1 MRYTYH
7 TLCLILVSSLFLIQC
22 AKEEVQA
29 KNMEQ
34 LYQEQGVPVRV
45 RTLEPRLFEQTLSY
59 NAAVSGIK
67 ESRVTATLGDTIDKV
82 LVKVGDSVKKDQVVA
97 TFPMDNPNA
106 QYFQAKV
113 AYENAETLY
122 KRTQNLLKTGGIAQ
136 QELDNARTAF
146 EVAKAN
152 WEAVRQVVK
161 VKAPISGYVTSVD
174 VLPGDN
180 VEAGDRLL
188 TVSQVRRMRAKVWV
202 GEKQICR
209 VKPGQPAYLVWQDQ
223 RIEATVAQVD
233 IAMNDEH
240 QGFGV
245 IVECDNPDKL
255 LRCGTT
261 AEVIIVV
268 YRNPEALVLQRSEIL
283 AEAGKQFVFVAKKGN
298 ALRREISLGRGQGL
312 ELEVI
317 AGLTAGDRL
326 IYEGQQQLKTGA
338 KLNIIQ

>member
-1 MRYTYH
+1 
-7 TLCLILVSSLFLIQC
+7 LCLILVSSLFLIQC